1 MPLHVR
7 SIAMK
12 IAVVCFFV
20 LGFIARMSRL
30 SSAVCCKRALIGAL
44 VAYIAGAWAAKGINA
59 ILVRAM
65 VENQVK
71 REAHSVLGDSRDLDY
86 EGEASGR
93 GS

>member
-59 ILVRAM
+59 M
-65 VENQVK
+65 K